1 MKKPVMLPV
10 EATIHPGGLA
20 ARALEDPIGRFP
32 KEKITSMC
40 THAHLGTRTHTHH
53 PSPIVGWESIAHKN
67 KLQTRES
74 KCKGPCSLRD
84 ALRVS
89 ER

>member
-20 ARALEDPIGRFP
+20 ARALKDPIGICS

-40 THAHLGTRTHTHH
+40 THACVH
-53 PSPIVGWESIAHKN
+53 AC
-67 KLQTRES
+67 
-74 KCKGPCSLRD
+74 KCMHITGPPLL
-84 ALRVS
+84 AGKP
-89 ER
+89 

>member
-40 THAHLGTRTHTHH
+40 THGHLRAHTHT
-53 PSPIVGWESIAHKN
+53 SPISHYWLGIHS
-67 KLQTRES
+67 T
-74 KCKGPCSLRD
+74 
-84 ALRVS
+84 
-89 ER
+89 

>member
-40 THAHLGTRTHTHH
+40 THAHLRAHTHITH
-53 PSPIVGWESIAHKN
+53 LPLLAGNPQHIRIDYRHE
-67 KLQTRES
+67 
-74 KCKGPCSLRD
+74 
-84 ALRVS
+84 RVS
-89 ER
+89 AKAPGLSAML